1 MRFCPVEGKER
12 DLSQEK
18 LLSPKELGALV
29 GLSSAQVRAL
39 MNDGRLEFV
48 ETTPKTRMLTM
59 TGWERFQRQA
69 TKARLPESERVGG
82 VQGVN

>member
-1 MRFCPVEGKER
+1 MHFRPVARKER

-29 GLSSAQVRAL
+29 GLSTAQVRAL
-39 MNDGRLEFV
+39 MNNGRLEFV
-48 ETTPKTRMLTM
+48 EITPKTRLLTM

-69 TKARLPESERVGG
+69 TKVRELESERIGA
-82 VQGVN
+82 VQGAN

>member
-1 MRFCPVEGKER
+1 M
-12 DLSQEK
+12 SQEK

-29 GLSSAQVRAL
+29 GLSTAQVRAL

-48 ETTPKTRMLTM
+48 EITPKTRMLTM

-69 TKARLPESERVGG
+69 TKFRATESERVGA
-82 VQGVN
+82 VQGMN

>member
-12 DLSQEK
+12 HLSQEK

-29 GLSSAQVRAL
+29 GLSTAQVRAL

-48 ETTPKTRMLTM
+48 EITPKTRMLTM

-69 TKARLPESERVGG
+69 TKVRTLESERVGA
-82 VQGVN
+82 VQGMN

>member
-1 MRFCPVEGKER
+1 MHFRPVARKER

-29 GLSSAQVRAL
+29 GLSTAQVRAL

-48 ETTPKTRMLTM
+48 EITPKTRLLTM

-69 TKARLPESERVGG
+69 TKVRELESERIGA